1 MKETVFVTMILR
13 ATLVDSAS
21 LNSVLLGSGK
31 MFHRQAGHREQ
42 REKAVLGNN
51 TRRKGP

>member
-51 TRRKGP
+51 PRRKGP